1 MTQDI
6 LTPPITALLVD
17 NDLQFA
23 KTLTSALKPLG
34 YAVSVEQTAAQALTH
49 QEVSPT
55 SLVIVNH
62 TLPDRPGISL
72 IKEFLSKFPD
82 LQTVYIT
89 STETEKLAAE
99 ALRAGVTCYINKDP
113 QEVFFEVLPAILE
126 RTLYRAKIVERQKDL
141 ADKLKQSQT
150 RLSQAVNV
158 SEIGFWEWDD
168 VLDRATYYSPELLQ
182 LYEMKESDLCD
193 GAWTVQKDLKHIHP
207 DDFKEY
213 NYKSHFYDGTSD
225 RYEVEFR
232 IYKKDHTI
240 VYLREIGQAIRN
252 SAGEIT
258 KSYGTVQDITKAKL
272 AEINLKAAL
281 NEAEKANRTKAS
293 FLATMSH
300 ELRTPLN
307 AILGFSEILV
317 GQYFGPLGKEKYLDY
332 AKDIHNSGKNLL
344 SLISDILEISSLEAG
359 EQNLNKEDVY
369 LTPLVITCHK
379 SLKST
384 FDQANIT
391 VSLTLAENLS
401 PILADARALQQIV
414 LNLLS
419 NAAKFTPENGQVKIT
434 LSQSKE
440 AITLSVED
448 NGPGIAEEQ
457 LAILLKPFTRLESD
471 PLVSQEGIGLG
482 LSIIKSLTEAHGG
495 QLEIK
500 SKIDKGTTVHVHL
513 PYECSPIS
521 ETARAL

>member
-1 MTQDI
+1 MTQI
-6 LTPPITALLVD
+6 NLTPPITALLVD

-34 YAVSVEQTAAQALTH
+34 YVVLVEQTAAKALAH
-49 QEVSPT
+49 QEVNPAT
-55 SLVIVNH
+55 LVIVNH

-89 STETEKLAAE
+89 SSETEFLAAE

-113 QEVFFEVLPAILE
+113 QAVFFEVLPAILE
-126 RTLYRAKIVERQKDL
+126 RTLYRAKDVERQKDL
-141 ADKLKQSQT
+141 SNKLRKNQR
-150 RLSQAVNV
+150 RLSQAVAV
-158 SEIGFWEWDD
+158 SELGFWEWDD
-168 VLDRATYYSPELLQ
+168 VMDRATYYSPELLQ
-182 LYEMKESDLCD
+182 LYEMKESDLCH

-207 DDFKEY
+207 DDVEEY
-213 NYKSHFYDGTSD
+213 NNKSHFYDGTTD

-232 IYKKDHTI
+232 IYKKDDTV
-240 VYLREIGQAIRN
+240 VYLREIGQATRNEDNQIIR
-252 SAGEIT
+252 SF
-258 KSYGTVQDITKAKL
+258 GTVQDISKTKL
-272 AEINLKAAL
+272 AEINLKEAL

-307 AILGFSEILV
+307 AILGFSEILA

-344 SLISDILEISSLEAG
+344 SLISDILEVSSLEAG
-359 EQNLNKEDVY
+359 EQNLIMEDVY
-369 LTPLVITCHK
+369 ISPLITSCND
-379 SLKST
+379 SLKSS

-391 VSLTLAENLS
+391 VSLSLAENLH
-401 PILADARALQQIV
+401 PILADTRALQQIV

-419 NAAKFTPENGQVKIT
+419 NAAKFTPENGYVKIT
-434 LSQSKE
+434 LAQSKNSV
-440 AITLSVED
+440 TLSVED
-448 NGPGIAEEQ
+448 NGPGIADEH

-482 LSIIKSLTEAHGG
+482 LSIVKSLTEAHEG

-500 SKIDKGTTVHVHL
+500 SKLGKGTIVHVHL
-513 PYECSPIS
+513 PYVRAPIS
-521 ETARAL
+521 GTA